1 MLVQT
6 IIAARLKTSQLG
18 GSLVVNFLG
27 VEPRFRLLKKTK
39 RNCDTNLSEASR
51 NSAVYGFYSGL
62 PVPIAGQ
69 INFEVEVTVA
79 DCKELGIPSV

>member
-6 IIAARLKTSQLG
+6 IIAARPRTSQLG
-18 GSLVVNFLG
+18 GALVVNWLG
-27 VEPRFRLLKKTK
+27 VEPRFCLRKKIM

-69 INFEVEVTVA
+69 INFAVEVTVA